1 MKSLIHKIYKH
12 VVPSLYG
19 TGLGKIKIIKKA
31 NLELRAIIKPETV
44 KFYGNTMFL
53 DKYDMNQLSV
63 LGQEGKDYYEISFIR
78 DKISEGDN
86 VLDIGANIGVYTVLF
101 SNWVGSSGTVY
112 SFEPSKN
119 NCQIIQKTLKIN
131 NMENVK
137 LFEKAV
143 TNFNG
148 QSNLNV
154 GVDCAGYYITND
166 IIPKSLKVQ
175 CVKIDDVFKN
185 NEKINFMK
193 LDAEGQEL
201 NVLKGM
207 HELLKYPQLKIMME
221 YEPELHSE
229 ENDPKETLEL
239 LESYGYTFTDIGRNN
254 VIKKITK
261 KELLLRKDKK
271 PELYKNIYCEKII

>member
-1 MKSLIHKIYKH
+1 MKSLIHKIYKR

-19 TGLGKIKIIKKA
+19 TGLGKIKIIQKA
-31 NLELRAIIKPETV
+31 NFELRAITKPKTV

-154 GVDCAGYYITND
+154 GVDCTGYYITNNV
-166 IIPKSLKVQ
+166 PLKSSSVQ
-175 CVKIDDVFKN
+175 CVKLDDVFKN
-185 NEKINFMK
+185 NE
-193 LDAEGQEL
+193 
-201 NVLKGM
+201 
-207 HELLKYPQLKIMME
+207 
-221 YEPELHSE
+221 
-229 ENDPKETLEL
+229 
-239 LESYGYTFTDIGRNN
+239 
-254 VIKKITK
+254 
-261 KELLLRKDKK
+261 
-271 PELYKNIYCEKII
+271 